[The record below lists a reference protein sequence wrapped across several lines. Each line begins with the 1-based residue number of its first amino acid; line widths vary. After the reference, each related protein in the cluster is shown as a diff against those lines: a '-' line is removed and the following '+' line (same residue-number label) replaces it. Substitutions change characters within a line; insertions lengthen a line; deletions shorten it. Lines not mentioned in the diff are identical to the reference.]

1 MQGGII
7 VDRPMLSSGHAFQ
20 FVSAARLP
28 GQRQQAGEQALQT
41 IEKPPRTRALD
52 DTRA

>member
-1 MQGGII
+1 MRGGII
-7 VDRPMLSSGHAFQ
+7 VDRATLSSGHAFH
-20 FVSAARLP
+20 FVSDGRL
-28 GQRQQAGEQALQT
+28 AGHGVQALQT